1 MQGTIVF
8 IKRGGELAVIL
19 SNSPAVIS
27 LRDFMYESPAEGLRL
42 QQLAE
47 GTSVIV
53 HDVGSWN
60 CKTGVFHGARMSWTA
75 GTTCGGFAIYH
86 TPSTPPVSTPS
97 RPAMQTVLV
106 NNSGNAPPR
115 RKHRLAM
122 VL

>member
-75 GTTCGGFAIYH
+75 GTTCGGFAIYRPEMQ
-86 TPSTPPVSTPS
+86 TV